1 MCKNYQQKQPTASA
15 FVFMFGDPM
24 QTIQSESDNSGSS
37 RVQSQTPQSMIVTH
51 AHHWTDED
59 APPTTRHSL
68 SVGRPKLSRRR
79 RARVED
85 YDRTV
90 ADTLRRY
97 GAAPASTLRHAPQPE
112 ASTQLGGARRC
123 CFCKEQ
129 PKIKTSLL
137 RCCCCS
143 RATQN

>member
-1 MCKNYQQKQPTASA
+1 
-15 FVFMFGDPM
+15 MFGDPM

-37 RVQSQTPQSMIVTH
+37 RVQSQTPQSMIATH

-97 GAAPASTLRHAPQPE
+97 AAAPASTLRHAPQPE
-112 ASTQLGGARRC
+112 ASTQLGGARQLR
-123 CFCKEQ
+123 
-129 PKIKTSLL
+129 PDTSLCK
-137 RCCCCS
+137 RKVIGS
-143 RATQN
+143 IPVVG